1 MHYSKIYINNNLLK
15 EMLSNTNCTRHE
27 PKSKTESPIIK
38 PYQAKNVFQIDSVF
52 TLYAAEMAYAFSGP
66 KSSSQ

>member
-15 EMLSNTNCTRHE
+15 EMLSNTNCTRHD
-27 PKSKTESPIIK
+27 IRQIL
-38 PYQAKNVFQIDSVF
+38 AKNVFQIDSVF